1 MTTYTIAIKHDDDRM
16 QHAKGGLGLEQ
27 AERMVEYYYHNLRPG
42 DTWAGLAVIEEAT
55 GNIYSEMEW

>member
-1 MTTYTIAIKHDDDRM
+1 MTTYAIAVKHSNDQM
-16 QHAKGGLGLEQ
+16 KTHQGGLKLEQ
-27 AERMVEYYYHNLRPG
+27 AERMVEYYYHNIHPG